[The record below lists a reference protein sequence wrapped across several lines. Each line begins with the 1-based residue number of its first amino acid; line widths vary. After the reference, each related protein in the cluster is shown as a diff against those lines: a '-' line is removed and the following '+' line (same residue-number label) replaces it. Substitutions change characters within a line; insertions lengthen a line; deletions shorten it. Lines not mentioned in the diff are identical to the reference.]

1 MRIAALQS
9 VAVLIGVLLAIPA
22 AAQRFDGLWAGRI
35 TCDALPGMTGR
46 MSGDVTMRIAG
57 NRASYERPIEAI
69 AGRATDAIE
78 RGAGPVSVEGQVALN
93 GQGAAAPGTFRA
105 SYEGR
110 ITGNTVR
117 LAGEQDWRLRGRGSP
132 FWRSCDI
139 NLTRQ

>member
-1 MRIAALQS
+1 MRIAALKS
-9 VAVLIGVLLAIPA
+9 VAVLIGLLLAAPV

-57 NRASYERPIEAI
+57 SRASYERAIEAS
-69 AGRATDAIE
+69 AGQATDAIE
-78 RGAGPVSVEGQVALN
+78 RGGGPVSIEGQIALN
-93 GQGAAAPGTFRA
+93 GQGGAAPGTYRA

-117 LAGEQDWRLRGRGSP
+117 LAGEQDWRLRGRTVP
-132 FWRSCDI
+132 FWRSCDL